1 MNYSSYLMRDQ
12 AYGLVSSLDQVAQSR
27 KQRARMRRLRSL
39 AEIAAFVAAVASYL
53 IALSLMA

>member
-12 AYGLVSSLDQVAQSR
+12 AYGLVSSLNRVAQNR

>member
-12 AYGLVSSLDQVAQSR
+12 AYGLISSLDQVALDR
-27 KQRARMRRLRSL
+27 KQRARMRKLRSL
-39 AEIAAFVAAVASYL
+39 AEIAAFVAAVISYL

>member
-12 AYGLVSSLDQVAQSR
+12 AHDLIADLDRIGNGRRRGSR
-27 KQRARMRRLRSL
+27 IRRLRSFL
-39 AEIAAFVAAVASYL
+39 EVGAFVAALASYL

>member
-12 AYGLVSSLDQVAQSR
+12 AYGLVSGLDQLARSR

-39 AEIAAFVAAVASYL
+39 AEIAAFVAAVICYL